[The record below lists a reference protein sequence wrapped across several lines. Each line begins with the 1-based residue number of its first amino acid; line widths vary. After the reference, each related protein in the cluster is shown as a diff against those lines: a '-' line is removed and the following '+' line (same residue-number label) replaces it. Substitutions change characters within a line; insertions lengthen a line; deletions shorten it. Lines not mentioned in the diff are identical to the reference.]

1 MRSSSWCLWILV
13 AFLSAPSPP
22 GECRYVSIHDLSQQ
36 ENCYKKG
43 VEQPEPAPRIMYVNG
58 RAHNIV
64 VETSQRPTQRLVT
77 HMFHILVTELLGYRD
92 VVIRSTSSIDPES
105 SLQRLTGC
113 ADLNDCNVSSDHV
126 PETMINLELW
136 MGPSFDIKPWLR
148 TDRITD
154 IGPLGPL
161 GRYGWYVSKQTAQ
174 EFWNKYNMVLDHWR
188 SYRSANMTSQLDLLQ
203 DEKLQDHLT
212 RGGYLCNFTSCRS
225 GVYRSPLCDPLRDG
239 RGVPCATLIADFPES
254 TYALLKHQIETL
266 KLRVNV
272 VWIGKHLDSY
282 VNKLLERKQPVIFFN
297 WRPSSLT
304 FSNHDLTRIAFPHCE
319 DRVLQGNLDTSN
331 CLFEVNNM
339 ERATWSKLKDTAP
352 DVYQLVEKMTFT
364 QQEYEKLLKFYQ
376 SKRPQQKSFHQI
388 ACHFLLD
395 NEVLLHQFSVRV
407 ADKPMLHIGGIFP
420 MSGIYNRVGGV
431 LTAARMA
438 MDSINRNEN
447 ILKDFKLVILEEDGQ
462 CAQDVVMKRY
472 INYVT
477 NSTYKSLIG
486 ILGPACTETLEP
498 IVGVAQH
505 YNTPIISYSAEGA
518 LFSKREK
525 YPYFFRTIPENHIY
539 RFVYLKMLQALQWRR
554 LAALTEDGHKYSEYL
569 NLLHDDMQKLG
580 LNFVTNRKFP
590 HDHGTHNGTH
600 RSQDMSQYLADLK
613 SRNARIII
621 GGFDEDAARAIMC
634 EAYRQGMT
642 GRDGYQWFLPTWLS
656 QQEQRH
662 REWYNTEYYNQHFN
676 ESVNCTVGEMKVAID
691 GYMSLHPKAYADDNA
706 TMQDNKTVAFWKE
719 TYKQIATGQGRED
732 SDYGGY
738 AYDAV
743 WVFALAV
750 DALFKKNHS
759 YTSSIHEDATF
770 KELIRLINATDFHG
784 VTGHVRFYRSS
795 RLTDVIIR
803 QWVNG
808 SQHHV
813 GTYSPG
819 VGDEGDRLALGPS
832 ESLSAIHWPAG
843 RNQGDGGEDPVLC
856 PLEGLRRL
864 LNTSCDLAIVVAN
877 VIGLSLFALL
887 MIGGCVVFKRRYE
900 EKVKQTEAR
909 MRELGL
915 LTSNHLPSLDGWE
928 MPRDHIVINRKLGE
942 GAFGTVYGGEAL
954 VTDQCWQ
961 AVAVKT
967 LKVGAIIEEKLDFLS
982 EAEMMKRFDHK
993 NIVRLLGVCTTGE
1006 PVYTVMEFMLYGDLK
1021 TYLLAR
1027 RHLVKEN
1034 ERHKSEEVSDRCLTA
1049 MALDV
1054 ARGLSYLADLKYVHR
1069 DLACRNC
1076 LVNAGRTV
1084 KIGDFGMCRPMYD
1097 SDYYRF
1103 NKRGMLP
1110 VRWMAP
1116 ESLNDGIFT
1125 TMSDV
1130 WSYGVLLYEIITFAS
1145 FPYQGLSNNQ
1155 VLEYVKGYKTL
1166 PVPNG
1171 CKPELEALLLRCWA
1185 RSPSQRPTA
1194 CEIVE
1199 ILANDSKLISPCLD
1213 QPPASVQ
1220 VEGTDSLELT
1230 AIGDRG
1236 RLHSISSL
1244 ARRVESVERSAAV
1257 VVGQQPQ
1264 QPGSPVPPPRNQ
1276 YVTLRQLSRTSRL
1289 EAVGCNMTPLPA
1301 YLIHPELRPS
1311 VGNHQQTHEPPKTIS
1326 PLLGSLRK
1334 TPRFLY
1340 SSRLATTTLT

>member
-1 MRSSSWCLWILV
+1 
-13 AFLSAPSPP
+13 
-22 GECRYVSIHDLSQQ
+22 
-36 ENCYKKG
+36 
-43 VEQPEPAPRIMYVNG
+43 
-58 RAHNIV
+58 
-64 VETSQRPTQRLVT
+64 
-77 HMFHILVTELLGYRD
+77 
-92 VVIRSTSSIDPES
+92 
-105 SLQRLTGC
+105 
-113 ADLNDCNVSSDHV
+113 
-126 PETMINLELW
+126 
-136 MGPSFDIKPWLR
+136 
-148 TDRITD
+148 
-154 IGPLGPL
+154 
-161 GRYGWYVSKQTAQ
+161 
-174 EFWNKYNMVLDHWR
+174 
-188 SYRSANMTSQLDLLQ
+188 
-203 DEKLQDHLT
+203 
-212 RGGYLCNFTSCRS
+212 
-225 GVYRSPLCDPLRDG
+225 
-239 RGVPCATLIADFPES
+239 
-254 TYALLKHQIETL
+254 
-266 KLRVNV
+266 
-272 VWIGKHLDSY
+272 
-282 VNKLLERKQPVIFFN
+282 
-297 WRPSSLT
+297 
-304 FSNHDLTRIAFPHCE
+304 
-319 DRVLQGNLDTSN
+319 
-331 CLFEVNNM
+331 
-339 ERATWSKLKDTAP
+339 
-352 DVYQLVEKMTFT
+352 MTFT
-364 QQEYEKLLKFYQ
+364 QQEYEKLLNSYQ
-376 SKRPQQKSFHQI
+376 SKRQQHKSFHQI
-388 ACHFLLD
+388 ACSFLHD
-395 NEVLLHQFSVRV
+395 NEALLHQFSVRV
-407 ADKPMLHIGGIFP
+407 ADKPILHIGGIFP

-438 MDSINRNEN
+438 VDSINRNEN
-447 ILKDFKLVILEEDGQ
+447 ILKDFKLEVLEGDGQ

-539 RFVYLKMLQALQWRR
+539 RFVYLKLLQALHWRR

-642 GRDGYQWFLPTWLS
+642 GRDGYQWFLPTWLG

-676 ESVNCTVGEMKVAID
+676 ESVNCTIGEMKVAID

-706 TMQDNKTVAFWKE
+706 TMQDNKTVASWKA
-719 TYKQIATGQGRED
+719 TYKQIATGQDRED
-732 SDYGGY
+732 SEYGGY

-819 VGDEGDRLALGPS
+819 VGDEGDRLTLGD
-832 ESLSAIHWPAG
+832 IHWPAG
-843 RNQGDGGEDPVLC
+843 ANQGDGGEDPVLC
-856 PLEGLRRL
+856 PLEGLRLL

-887 MIGGCVVFKRRYE
+887 MIGGCVVFKRSLVFRGY
-900 EKVKQTEAR
+900 
-909 MRELGL
+909 LGQKLRL
-915 LTSNHLPSLDGWE
+915 LC
-928 MPRDHIVINRKLGE
+928 
-942 GAFGTVYGGEAL
+942 L
-954 VTDQCWQ
+954 VTLWKSLRAKCKAPRYSQ
-961 AVAVKT
+961 
-967 LKVGAIIEEKLDFLS
+967 LDFLS

-1027 RHLVKEN
+1027 RHLVKES

-1084 KIGDFGMCRPMYD
+1084 KIGDFGMCRPM
-1097 SDYYRF
+1097 
-1103 NKRGMLP
+1103 
-1110 VRWMAP
+1110 
-1116 ESLNDGIFT
+1116 
-1125 TMSDV
+1125 
-1130 WSYGVLLYEIITFAS
+1130 
-1145 FPYQGLSNNQ
+1145 
-1155 VLEYVKGYKTL
+1155 
-1166 PVPNG
+1166 
-1171 CKPELEALLLRCWA
+1171 EALLLRCWA
-1185 RSPSQRPTA
+1185 RNPSLRPTA

-1213 QPPASVQ
+1213 LPPASVQ

-1244 ARRVESVERSAAV
+1244 ARRAESTERPAAV
-1257 VVGQQPQ
+1257 VVGQQQQ

-1276 YVTLRQLSRTSRL
+1276 YVTLRQLSRASRL
-1289 EAVGCNMTPLPA
+1289 DAVGCNMTPLPA
-1301 YLIHPELRPS
+1301 CLIHPEHRPN
-1311 VGNHQQTHEPPKTIS
+1311 VANHQQTHEQPKTIS

-1340 SSRLATTTLT
+1340 SARLATTTLT

>member
-13 AFLSAPSPP
+13 AFLSALSPP
-22 GECRYVSIHDLSQQ
+22 GECRYVSSH
-36 ENCYKKG
+36 CYKRG
-43 VEQPEPAPRIMYVNG
+43 AEQAEPAPRIMYING
-58 RAHNIV
+58 REERIV
-64 VETSQRPTQRLVT
+64 VETSRRPTHRLVT
-77 HMFHILVTELLGYRD
+77 EMFKIMVTELLGYGN
-92 VVIRSTSSIDPES
+92 VSIVQTNNLDPES
-105 SLQRLTGC
+105 SLRRLTGC
-113 ADLNDCNVSSDHV
+113 YTENLDDCNVSEDHV
-126 PETMINLELW
+126 PETMVNLELW
-136 MGPSFDIKPWLR
+136 MGPSFDITPWLKKN
-148 TDRITD
+148 RITD
-154 IGPLGPL
+154 LGPLGPL
-161 GRYGWYVSKQTAQ
+161 GRYGWYVSKQTVQ
-174 EFWNKYNMVLDHWR
+174 EFWNKYGMVLDHWR
-188 SYRSANMTSQLDLLQ
+188 SYRSPNMTSMLDLLE
-203 DEKLQDHLT
+203 DPKLQEHLS
-212 RGGYLCNFTSCRS
+212 GSNDYVCNYSDCHK
-225 GVYRSPLCDPLRDG
+225 GVYRSPLCQPKRNA
-239 RGVPCATLIADFPES
+239 PCATLIADFPES
-254 TYALLKHQIETL
+254 TYALLKYQIETL

-272 VWIGKHLDSY
+272 AWIGKHLDPY
-282 VNKLLERKQPVIFFN
+282 VNNMREAGKPVVFFN
-297 WRPSSLT
+297 WRPSPLT
-304 FSNHDLTRIAFPHCE
+304 FRNYDFMRIAFPQCE
-319 DRVLQGNLDTSN
+319 DRQLQGNLNTSN
-331 CLFEVNNM
+331 CLFEVNHM
-339 ERATWSKLKDTAP
+339 ERVAWSKLKDSAP
-352 DVYQLVEKMTFT
+352 DIYELVEKMTFT
-364 QQEYEKLLKFYQ
+364 QQEYEKLLNSYQ
-376 SKRPQQKSFHQI
+376 NKRLQHKTYHQI
-388 ACHFLLD
+388 ACSFLHD
-395 NEVLLHQFSVRV
+395 NELLLHQFSVKV
-407 ADKPMLHIGGIFP
+407 IDKTPLHIGGIFP
-420 MSGIYNRVGGV
+420 ISGIYKRMGGV

-438 MDSINRNEN
+438 MDTINRNQD
-447 ILKDFKLVILEEDGQ
+447 ILKDFRLTILEEDGQ

-477 NSTYKSLIG
+477 SNTYKSLIG

-539 RFVYLKMLQALQWRR
+539 RFVYLKLLQALQWRR

-569 NLLHDDMQKLG
+569 NLLHDDMQKMG
-580 LNFVTNRKFP
+580 YTFITNRKFP

-600 RSQDMSQYLADLK
+600 KCQDMSQYLADLK

-642 GRDGYQWFLPTWLS
+642 GRDGYQWFLPTWLG

-662 REWYNTEYYNQHFN
+662 QEWYNTEYYNQHFN
-676 ESVNCTVGEMKVAID
+676 ESVNCTLSEMRMAID

-706 TMQDNKTVAFWKE
+706 YMQDNKTVADWKAQ
-719 TYKQIATGQGRED
+719 YRQIATGQKQED

-759 YTSSIHEDATF
+759 YTSSLHEDATF

-784 VTGHVRFYRSS
+784 VSGHVRFYRSS

-819 VGDEGDRLALGPS
+819 VGGADALALGPKD
-832 ESLSAIHWPAG
+832 LLHAIHWPAG
-843 RNQGDGGEDPVLC
+843 RNHGDGSEEPLVC

-864 LNTSCDLAIVVAN
+864 LGTSCDLAIVVAN
-877 VIGLSLFALL
+877 VIGLSLFAVL

-915 LTSNHLPSLDGWE
+915 LPSNHLPSLDGWE

-942 GAFGTVYGGEAL
+942 GAFGTVFGGEAL
-954 VTDQCWQ
+954 ITDQCWQ

-1027 RHLVKEN
+1027 RHLVKES

-1130 WSYGVLLYEIITFAS
+1130 WSYGVLLYEIVTFAS

-1155 VLEYVKGYKTL
+1155 VLEYVKGYNTL
-1166 PVPNG
+1166 PVPSG

-1185 RSPSQRPTA
+1185 RIPSQRPTA

-1213 QPPASVQ
+1213 LPPASVQ

-1230 AIGDRG
+1230 AICDRG

-1244 ARRVESVERSAAV
+1244 ARRVESADRAAGM
-1257 VVGQQPQ
+1257 VGQPSPP
-1264 QPGSPVPPPRNQ
+1264 PGSPAPPQRNH
-1276 YVTLRQLSRTSRL
+1276 
-1289 EAVGCNMTPLPA
+1289 PA

-1311 VGNHQQTHEPPKTIS
+1311 VANHQQTLEAPKTLS